1 VLTAVGDWP
10 ISIGRNGILAN
21 ILDRDLSSSSWR
33 YLSKSLTH
41 VIQEIKM
48 SATFGPYV
56 QMRKLAQQMAIQYQ
70 KDTNLPLEPLL
81 AHFME
86 EVEVN
91 VASDQYDHSGFM
103 EKIREPL
110 NLDAEMTLDHRRKEF
125 LHAVVGALQERIQQE
140 A

>member
-1 VLTAVGDWP
+1 
-10 ISIGRNGILAN
+10 
-21 ILDRDLSSSSWR
+21 
-33 YLSKSLTH
+33 
-41 VIQEIKM
+41 M

-81 AHFME
+81 AHFMD

-125 LHAVVGALQERIQQE
+125 LHAVAGALQERIQQE